1 MMNED
6 ILQKIKMNKI
16 ILLLVFLSGGKSLC
30 LSQAQLYVVEK
41 GEVTFTSEAS
51 LENIKAESKSV
62 RGVINPDSREFAFS
76 IRINSFIGFNSEIQ
90 RVHFLENY
98 MEQTKY
104 PEATFSGKLIEDIPF
119 DSPGTYSVRA
129 KGVLEIHGIRQERI
143 LRGTITLKPG
153 EVMMNADFSILLSD
167 HDIAIPKIVR
177 QKISEQI
184 DIKLNIDFVQG
195 SKS

>member
-1 MMNED
+1 MNGD

-16 ILLLVFLSGGKSLC
+16 ILLLVFLLGGRGLC
-30 LSQAQLYVVEK
+30 LSQAELFVVQK
-41 GEVTFTSEAS
+41 GEITFTSEAP
-51 LENIKAESKSV
+51 LENIKAESKSI
-62 RGVINPDSREFAFS
+62 RGVINQDSKEFAFS
-76 IRINSFIGFNSEIQ
+76 VKINSFIGFNSEIQ

-104 PEATFSGKLIEDIPF
+104 TEATFSGKIIEDIPF

-143 LRGTITLKPG
+143 IRGTVTLKPG
-153 EVMMNADFSILLSD
+153 EVMMNADFTVSLSD
-167 HDIAIPKIVR
+167 HGITIPKIVR

-184 DIKLNIDFVQG
+184 DINLNIVFVQG